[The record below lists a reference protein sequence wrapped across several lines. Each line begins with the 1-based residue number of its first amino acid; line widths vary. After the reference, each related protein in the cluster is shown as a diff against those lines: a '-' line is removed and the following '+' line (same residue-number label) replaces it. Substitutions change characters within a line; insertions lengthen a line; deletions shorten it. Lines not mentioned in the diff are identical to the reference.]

1 MQAEEHFYKD
11 DPSAG
16 PADAR
21 TVLDGVEYY
30 FVGNGHI
37 QAAVQ
42 VCASGAGTALGV
54 AVNDP
59 DRLGPKR
66 DALTFDAATS
76 LEGTMLTVKT
86 AEGTFTPAA
95 GKVDA
100 GWTVHSGIPAVRAT
114 WNAGSLI
121 VEEMFYCP
129 DCATPRLVREMSL
142 SRRVESAGR
151 TESSPSKEVILQ
163 TGAGPARCECSVDLK
178 ESIVGA
184 RAFIEY
190 SIEGNRSGR
199 AAEWKWRDAPE
210 IAADAQSYWNRLA
223 STTTSTPKLDH
234 LFNAARGQLPAAVSA
249 RGTMDGSIWQYNR
262 EWVRDQAKVIE
273 ALCALGDVDKA
284 HTMLERLLTEFV
296 SRDGDTI
303 DSSKRRDPADVEL
316 DQNGQLLLA
325 LKAYVDWTGDLK
337 IVSTH
342 WDTIKAV
349 ADFPLEPVFVHA
361 ESGLLHNCREFWERH
376 AIHGIEDG
384 LELMY
389 QYYVSAGLSAVA
401 ALARLADRKKEA
413 TRWQEAADRIKRA
426 LLHHETHSLV
436 DEGRF
441 IKRRHLS
448 GAVQEEISLSR
459 GADLPEGTP
468 LSALGNH
475 LLDPDASSVLPIAT
489 EFIDPESDL
498 AKRTLEKVETLWNL
512 QWEGGGYGRYHTSSE
527 PDSPGPWPFA
537 SLFVARALVEAGD
550 DAKVWR
556 IVDWLNAAPGGRAG
570 TWFEYYGKRISPPY
584 PQVGITPWTWAE
596 IVCLVVRHI
605 FGVRPGSGGLFV
617 RPRLLSGMDRATITL
632 PVRGVSMTYTI
643 RRVRDNEETGFAID
657 GEFIAGQGTGLQ
669 ILIPRNDFKV
679 EAIVGS

>member
-1 MQAEEHFYKD
+1 MLPFLQAFLCLA
-11 DPSAG
+11 SISSCLNSFTFSLVRRG
-16 PADAR
+16 PA
-21 TVLDGVEYY
+21 
-30 FVGNGHI
+30 
-37 QAAVQ
+37 
-42 VCASGAGTALGV
+42 
-54 AVNDP
+54 
-59 DRLGPKR
+59 
-66 DALTFDAATS
+66 
-76 LEGTMLTVKT
+76 
-86 AEGTFTPAA
+86 
-95 GKVDA
+95 
-100 GWTVHSGIPAVRAT
+100 
-114 WNAGSLI
+114 
-121 VEEMFYCP
+121 
-129 DCATPRLVREMSL
+129 
-142 SRRVESAGR
+142 
-151 TESSPSKEVILQ
+151 
-163 TGAGPARCECSVDLK
+163 
-178 ESIVGA
+178 
-184 RAFIEY
+184 
-190 SIEGNRSGR
+190 
-199 AAEWKWRDAPE
+199 
-210 IAADAQSYWNRLA
+210 
-223 STTTSTPKLDH
+223 
-234 LFNAARGQLPAAVSA
+234 
-249 RGTMDGSIWQYNR
+249 
-262 EWVRDQAKVIE
+262 
-273 ALCALGDVDKA
+273 
-284 HTMLERLLTEFV
+284 
-296 SRDGDTI
+296 
-303 DSSKRRDPADVEL
+303 
-316 DQNGQLLLA
+316 
-325 LKAYVDWTGDLK
+325 
-337 IVSTH
+337 
-342 WDTIKAV
+342 
-349 ADFPLEPVFVHA
+349 
-361 ESGLLHNCREFWERH
+361 
-376 AIHGIEDG
+376 
-384 LELMY
+384 
-389 QYYVSAGLSAVA
+389 
-401 ALARLADRKKEA
+401 
-413 TRWQEAADRIKRA
+413 
-426 LLHHETHSLV
+426 
-436 DEGRF
+436 
-441 IKRRHLS
+441 LS